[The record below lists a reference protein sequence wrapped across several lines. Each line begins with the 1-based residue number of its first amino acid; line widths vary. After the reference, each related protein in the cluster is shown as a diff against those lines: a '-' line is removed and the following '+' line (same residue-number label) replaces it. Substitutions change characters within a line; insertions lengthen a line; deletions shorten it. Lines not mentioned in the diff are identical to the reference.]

1 LDDLHKKVGVKAKAA
16 RGRKKKAFG
25 VRAANFALGDYVLMS
40 SQLDAG
46 RPKLQVVWKGPCRV
60 VRVVSDWV
68 FEVENLVTNQ
78 VSAAHASRLRF
89 YVDSALGNVE
99 EVKRQASHSE
109 VHHEAKSLEEL
120 RYNDSL
126 VRWEI
131 LVHWLGLELAE
142 ASWNLV
148 AILREDVPAIFH
160 KFVVKTLK
168 NPKLRDV
175 CRRMCRAL
183 EFDTTFFE
191 GGSDASAAT

>member
-1 LDDLHKKVGVKAKAA
+1 MEGPVP
-16 RGRKKKAFG
+16 RGSR
-25 VRAANFALGDYVLMS
+25 R
-40 SQLDAG
+40 Q
-46 RPKLQVVWKGPCRV
+46 R
-60 VRVVSDWV
+60 
-68 FEVENLVTNQ
+68 VENLVTNQ

-89 YVDSALGNVE
+89 YADSALANVE
-99 EVKRQASHSE
+99 EVKRQASNSE
-109 VHHEAKSLEEL
+109 VHHEVKSLEEL

-142 ASWNLV
+142 ASWEPA
-148 AILREDVPAIFH
+148 AILREDVPAIFQ

-168 NPKLRDV
+168 NPKLREV

-183 EFDTTFFE
+183 EFDTALFE